1 MESNERT
8 EIKLVLK
15 NEQELYSDLDPED
28 DFRESVK
35 MYIRSKAAAA
45 DNNNIR
51 LTVISKEPL
60 DEDKFRSAVSNWTRD
75 EKTLFKKTEKDT
87 LKMLIGLLVFGSVMI
102 VVSLA
107 LVNRF
112 DLLKYSLLP
121 ILGSLALSRA
131 VRIMIIE
138 MPVIRAQRWMI
149 NEMEKNNM
157 ISFKYDT
164 EPERN

>member
-1 MESNERT
+1 
-8 EIKLVLK
+8 
-15 NEQELYSDLDPED
+15 
-28 DFRESVK
+28 
-35 MYIRSKAAAA
+35 
-45 DNNNIR
+45 
-51 LTVISKEPL
+51 
-60 DEDKFRSAVSNWTRD
+60 
-75 EKTLFKKTEKDT
+75 
-87 LKMLIGLLVFGSVMI
+87 MLIGLLVFGSVMI